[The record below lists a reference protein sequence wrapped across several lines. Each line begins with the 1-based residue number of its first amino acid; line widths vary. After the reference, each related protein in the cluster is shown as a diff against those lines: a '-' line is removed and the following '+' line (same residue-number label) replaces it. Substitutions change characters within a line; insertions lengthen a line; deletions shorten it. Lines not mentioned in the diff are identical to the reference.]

1 MHWLIS
7 FVQLIASPLMPVMET
22 LISAL
27 AASEHRSV
35 SASDSTVAAFAV
47 STGLIGLFCILSTCW
62 IHARLRKFRHR
73 AKLDIAAGN
82 AALYFREALLESAAQ
97 GVVILRNGD
106 QEREYY
112 GEGKALYEACMANPQ
127 SGKVIRA
134 IDSLAEEGTP
144 FTLSL
149 DADEGSLALRGVPV
163 AGRAVLYLQ
172 KQSAAAS
179 VERCREILEAVPFPV
194 WLRDAKNSI
203 AWANKPFLSMLG
215 FATIEEAIA
224 ADAVLDWSERDLS
237 AKALLSRKPVD
248 ARTSVIVHGETRI
261 FSLGLVPISAAAV
274 AGFATEITQG
284 ARIEAKL
291 QLACDAQEDMVEK
304 LPLAVAVF
312 DRDQKLTACNQAYA
326 DLWTLPRPWL
336 DSGPSYGEILE
347 RLRDERKLPEQ
358 RNFSEWKQS
367 HTQSVAI
374 ADRAWQETWHIPNGK
389 SVRITAQPHLQGGV
403 FLKFDDITEQLRL
416 ESSLCLLTQVQKAT
430 LDTLD
435 GGIAIFGTDGRLVLH
450 NALFASMWHL
460 SENELVAQP
469 HFAEIANLCTA
480 RIGRDGIWGVVSC
493 AVNSATP
500 ESLGEWG
507 KTRRA
512 DGRVISLSL
521 SRLPNGAT
529 VVTFTD
535 LTDLERFEALENGK
549 PHAAA

>member
-7 FVQLIASPLMPVMET
+7 FVQLIAAPLTPVVEA

-27 AASEHRSV
+27 AASEHRTV
-35 SASDSTVAAFAV
+35 SASDCTVAAFAV

-62 IHARLRKFRHR
+62 IHARLRKFRHCAR
-73 AKLDIAAGN
+73 RDIAAGN

-97 GVVILRNGD
+97 GVIVLRNGN

-112 GEGKALYEACMANPQ
+112 GEGKALYEACMASPQ
-127 SGKVIRA
+127 WGKLIRA
-134 IDSLAEEGTP
+134 IDTLAEAGTP
-144 FTLSL
+144 FTVSL
-149 DADEGSLALRGVPV
+149 GADGGDLALRGAPV
-163 AGRAVLYLQ
+163 AGRAVLHLQ
-172 KQSAAAS
+172 RQSAAANA
-179 VERCREILEAVPFPV
+179 ERYREILEALPFPV
-194 WLRDAKNSI
+194 WLRNAKNSI
-203 AWANKPFLSMLG
+203 AWANTAFLATLG
-215 FATIEEAIA
+215 LATIEDAIA

-237 AKALLSRKPVD
+237 AKALSSCKPVE
-248 ARTSVIVHGETRI
+248 ARTSVIVNGEARV
-261 FSLGLVPISAAAV
+261 FSLGLVPVSAGSV

-284 ARIEAKL
+284 ARIESKL

-312 DRDQKLTACNQAYA
+312 DRDQKLTTYNRAYA
-326 DLWTLPRPWL
+326 DLWNLPRPWL
-336 DSGPSYGEILE
+336 DTGPSYGDILE
-347 RLRDERKLPEQ
+347 RLRDERKLPER
-358 RNFSEWKQS
+358 RNFAEWKQS
-367 HTQSVAI
+367 HTQSVAKV
-374 ADRAWQETWHIPNGK
+374 DQKWQETWHIPNGK
-389 SVRITAQPHLQGGV
+389 SIRMMAQAHLQGGF
-403 FLKFDDITEQLRL
+403 FLKFTDITERLRL
-416 ESSLCLLTQVQKAT
+416 ESSLSLLTQVQKAT

-435 GGIAIFGTDGRLVLH
+435 SGIAIFGTDGRLVLH
-450 NALFASMWHL
+450 NALFANMWHL

-493 AVNSATP
+493 AVNSAAS

-507 KTRRA
+507 KTKRA

-535 LTDLERFEALENGK
+535 LTDLEQFDSLENDK
-549 PHAAA
+549 PHAVA

>member
-1 MHWLIS
+1 MYWLIS
-7 FVQLIASPLMPVMET
+7 LVQLIASPLIPIMKT

-27 AASEHRSV
+27 AASEHRAV
-35 SASDSTVAAFAV
+35 SASDCTVAAFAV

-62 IHARLRKFRHR
+62 IQARLRKFRHR
-73 AKLDIAAGN
+73 AKLDIAAAN
-82 AALYFREALLESAAQ
+82 AATYFREALLESAAQ
-97 GVVILRNGD
+97 GVIVLRNGD

-112 GEGKALYEACMANPQ
+112 GEGKALYEACMASPQ

-134 IDSLAEEGTP
+134 IDILAEEGTP
-144 FTLSL
+144 FTVSL
-149 DADEGSLALRGVPV
+149 GADEGSLALRGVPV

-172 KQSAAAS
+172 RQYATANT
-179 VERCREILEAVPFPV
+179 ERCREILEALPFPV
-194 WLRDAKNSI
+194 WLRNARNTI
-203 AWANKPFLSMLG
+203 AWANKAFLSTLG
-215 FATIEEAIA
+215 FATLENAIA

-237 AKALLSRKPVD
+237 AKVLLSGKPVE
-248 ARTSVIVHGETRI
+248 ARTSVIVNGESRV
-261 FSLGLVPISAAAV
+261 FSLGLAPISATSV

-284 ARIEAKL
+284 ARTESKL

-312 DRDQKLTACNQAYA
+312 DHDQKLTTYNRAYA
-326 DLWTLPRPWL
+326 DLWNLPRPWL
-336 DSGPSYGEILE
+336 DTGPSYGDILE

-358 RNFSEWKQS
+358 RNFAEWKQS
-367 HTQSVAI
+367 HAQSVAKV
-374 ADRAWQETWHIPNGK
+374 DQKWEETWHIPNGK
-389 SVRITAQPHLQGGV
+389 SIRMTAQPHLQGGV
-403 FLKFDDITEQLRL
+403 FLKFADITERLHL
-416 ESSLCLLTQVQKAT
+416 ESSLSLLTQVQKAT

-435 GGIAIFGTDGRLVLH
+435 SGIAIFGTDGRLVLH
-450 NALFASMWHL
+450 NALFAGMWHL
-460 SENELVAQP
+460 SESELVAQP

-493 AVNSATP
+493 AVNSAAP

-507 KTRRA
+507 KTKRT

-535 LTDLERFEALENGK
+535 LTDLERFDSLENGK
-549 PHAAA
+549 THAVA